1 MYRWLFLV
9 VILFPIFVFAQS
21 DNKIIINNED
31 FKNFV
36 VNIAQGSKYN
46 TYFTFS
52 NTTNEEQNVIIKI
65 VDDDH
70 SLGQK
75 TRFFDKNLD
84 EEYKTQLEQ
93 NNNDISLFCQKKGD
107 KEDIKEWCRGNKE
120 IKTTIEANE
129 SVSIPTIIDIAGD
142 EVDHSAQLVVV
153 DIDDEN
159 NILSSV
165 QISYEVPD
173 KNITQITLNKFSLY
187 KQNIFFDIKQWLN
200 VGLRDKYITKFSI
213 ANTGTEDVHYE
224 YCSTITSLWI
234 GEDTIFCNNA
244 IIKRGQT
251 QKHDLDITA
260 PRFGKVQITG
270 SIQYNNSKGEKQ
282 KQISEPIDVFVWP
295 VQLIIFMVVL
305 ICICFICVLIYKYIN
320 KNKNM
325 FGFKKKKQKKE
336 YTGTYVVNSTDN
348 IISIAQ
354 LYNVPWKELARI
366 NEIESPYILIPGET
380 ISVPGGDEKEEEQG
394 VEQKGPQDTSIA
406 APSQQSNVQQNTK
419 QEPIVKAAQMATGA
433 NIAQNSQQQMPQQQI
448 SQQQTSASTKNIQS
462 QTTQA
467 ESEPIKRKITY
478 AAPEK
483 MLTKPASEPTTSAI
497 DIEWMKDDEDV
508 YNEEMQIQ
516 RKKTNVRFIIITIII
531 LIGVGLLSWW
541 AVSWYL
547 NSQQEETVSVEA
559 LIEEDSNNDNNASEN
574 NMSEETQPNDV
585 QKQNNED
592 DNKNSEE
599 NTDST
604 SEEQGGSEQLE
615 SKDITVQVLNA
626 GAPTG
631 AAGTVTSEFD
641 KKEYKTNNATNAS
654 NDYEGV
660 VIYYSAD
667 KKDSLDEIVEIVG
680 DKYGTPKQEE
690 SDAVTKKYNADIV
703 VVIGS

>member
-1 MYRWLFLV
+1 
-9 VILFPIFVFAQS
+9 
-21 DNKIIINNED
+21 
-31 FKNFV
+31 
-36 VNIAQGSKYN
+36 
-46 TYFTFS
+46 
-52 NTTNEEQNVIIKI
+52 
-65 VDDDH
+65 
-70 SLGQK
+70 
-75 TRFFDKNLD
+75 
-84 EEYKTQLEQ
+84 
-93 NNNDISLFCQKKGD
+93 
-107 KEDIKEWCRGNKE
+107 
-120 IKTTIEANE
+120 
-129 SVSIPTIIDIAGD
+129 
-142 EVDHSAQLVVV
+142 
-153 DIDDEN
+153 
-159 NILSSV
+159 
-165 QISYEVPD
+165 
-173 KNITQITLNKFSLY
+173 
-187 KQNIFFDIKQWLN
+187 
-200 VGLRDKYITKFSI
+200 
-213 ANTGTEDVHYE
+213 
-224 YCSTITSLWI
+224 
-234 GEDTIFCNNA
+234 
-244 IIKRGQT
+244 
-251 QKHDLDITA
+251 
-260 PRFGKVQITG
+260 
-270 SIQYNNSKGEKQ
+270 
-282 KQISEPIDVFVWP
+282 
-295 VQLIIFMVVL
+295 
-305 ICICFICVLIYKYIN
+305 
-320 KNKNM
+320 M

-433 NIAQNSQQQMPQQQI
+433 NIAQNSQQQMPQQQT